1 MSLTLQSSSYDLCW
15 KHNTAKFI
23 VNYTALACC
32 AIVLQ
37 NIIFHIPG
45 PEAWTQVNSTQA
57 TSRYSCPSPVAG
69 EIWVAHKF
77 VMSSQISQTDIA
89 INTQP

>member
-32 AIVLQ
+32 AIVLK

-45 PEAWTQVNSTQA
+45 TRSLDP
-57 TSRYSCPSPVAG
+57 G
-69 EIWVAHKF
+69 K
-77 VMSSQISQTDIA
+77 
-89 INTQP
+89 